1 MSFCFRAPR
10 NQDVAENNN
19 NNNNYILTI
28 DETKLIGSRVT
39 LDHRYS
45 PVGI

>member
-19 NNNNYILTI
+19 NNNILTI
-28 DETKLIGSRVT
+28 DEMKLIGNRVT
-39 LDHRYS
+39 LDRRYS